1 MKSLISVLIVV
12 FSLCFINSSEAQ
24 YGYNGLYYGGYGFR
38 GLYGYTNSPTY
49 GTGLGYGGFS
59 DPLLG
64 HRTPYR
70 IYDVRRQMRTPT
82 YNSRVYHSPS
92 YNPVP
97 YYVYP
102 GR

>member
-1 MKSLISVLIVV
+1 MRSLIFSIVIVLMTVGTAY
-12 FSLCFINSSEAQ
+12 SQ

-64 HRTPYR
+64 YRTPYR
-70 IYDVRRQMRTPT
+70 IYDVRRQMRTPS
-82 YNSRVYHSPS
+82 YNSPVYHSPR
-92 YNPVP
+92 YVPEP

-102 GR
+102 GRK